1 MSLFQARF
9 DEAVWQI
16 IANIPLGQVMAYGE
30 IARAAGF
37 PRHSRMVSKA
47 MSRSTKK
54 LPWHRVIRSDG
65 SLAFPLKSEEY
76 ETQKARLMSE
86 GVLMLNGK
94 VSAAK
99 TEPDDLDALI
109 WGPES

>member
-16 IANIPLGQVMAYGE
+16 VANIPVGQVMAYGE
-30 IARAAGF
+30 IAKAAGF
-37 PRHSRMVSKA
+37 PRHSRMVGKA
-47 MSRSTKK
+47 MGRSKVK

-65 SLAFPLKSEEY
+65 SLAFAVESQEY
-76 ETQKARLMSE
+76 EMQKARLLGE
-86 GVLMLNGK
+86 GTLVLNGK